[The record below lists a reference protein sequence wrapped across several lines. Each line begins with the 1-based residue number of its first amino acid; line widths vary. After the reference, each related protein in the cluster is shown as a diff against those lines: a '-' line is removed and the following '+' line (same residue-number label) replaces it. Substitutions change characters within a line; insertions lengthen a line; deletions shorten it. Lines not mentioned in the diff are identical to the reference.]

1 MCLGTSQSPKSSA
14 VACDNFLLRASQAS
28 RGAVLIHRTQFL
40 VKNKTDRKAQNNE
53 LKLQIVSFCLT
64 IEFSIIIGVLRSV
77 FYCLNA
83 AKITAVYSQAAIS
96 AYLLYT
102 ALTLRC
108 LRPTRHFHPPSS
120 CCLLSHWSRLRPK
133 SCIQAPEPWLQL
145 SSPALLIRL

>member
-1 MCLGTSQSPKSSA
+1 MPWHISKSSA

-53 LKLQIVSFCLT
+53 LKLPIVSFCLT

-83 AKITAVYSQAAIS
+83 AKITAVHSQPAIS
-96 AYLLYT
+96 AYLPVYSPYSQMFAPHQALSSSIQLLSTLSLVSATPEELYT
-102 ALTLRC
+102 
-108 LRPTRHFHPPSS
+108 SS
-120 CCLLSHWSRLRPK
+120 
-133 SCIQAPEPWLQL
+133 
-145 SSPALLIRL
+145 